1 LRKKIFGGFFIMAM
15 ILGLAFAFETGAQ
28 EKRLE
33 SSLDSNIA
41 TVITGLLKRLPQ
53 SWELKREARKLVAGM
68 PTFQGDLQTPDSAI
82 IYSWLKE
89 LCKYPHRRPGTDE
102 GHQAE
107 AWVADQF
114 RSMGLSQ
121 VTMDPIPITVWDAK
135 QWSLTVAGKEIPSFF
150 VVNTGFTGPEGVS
163 APMVYVGTGR
173 EKDFEKVD
181 VKGKIVVAEVPFPK
195 IPYGMLLKG
204 TGAAFA
210 ISDPDHDITLSSS
223 QYLNFV
229 RQNFIGGTT
238 EKNAPKN
245 DVYWN
250 AYKKGAA
257 AICLILRDQPSNSN
271 THYGPY
277 DGVMKPM
284 PGLWIGKY
292 DGAALRESAK
302 KGDKALLVLI
312 GAKEPGKM
320 NNVWGVL
327 PGKSDDVIL
336 VTSHHD
342 SPFQGATEDGAG
354 AVQVLAQAWTWSR
367 VPKDQRPK
375 TMVFVLD
382 SGHFYGSLGAHTFA
396 KEHKEIMERVKILI
410 TLEHLGGK
418 DVVEKNGEYAETGKL
433 AFTVMFSSKDPKI
446 IASEMKAFE
455 IKPARMTASIPYDF
469 FGPAPTSDAA
479 GYVLESGVPVISWIG
494 CPYYLL
500 DSHDTMDKI
509 DQRELKPIADTVA
522 ALVGIHMVMKE

>member
-1 LRKKIFGGFFIMAM
+1 MKQRKRMIIGMTILFAMAWS
-15 ILGLAFAFETGAQ
+15 FPVSAQ

-33 SSLDSNIA
+33 SSVESNIV

-53 SWELKREARKLVAGM
+53 IWKTKREARKLVAGL
-68 PTFQGDLQTPDSAI
+68 PSYQGQIQTPDSAT
-82 IYSWLKE
+82 IYAWIKD
-89 LCKYPHRRPGTDE
+89 LCRNPDRRPGTDN

-107 AWVADQF
+107 AWVAEQF
-114 RSMGLSQ
+114 KAMGLEQ
-121 VTMDPIPITVWDAK
+121 VTMDPVSMTVWTAK
-135 QWSLTVAGKEIPSFF
+135 QWSLNVDGKKIPSFF
-150 VVNTGFTGPEGVS
+150 VVNTGFTGPDGVS
-163 APMVYVGTGR
+163 APLVYVGTGR
-173 EKDFEKVD
+173 EKDFETVD

-195 IPYGMLLKG
+195 MPYGILLKG
-204 TGAAFA
+204 SGAAYA
-210 ISDPDHDITLSSS
+210 ISDPDHEMKLSSS

-229 RQNFIGGTT
+229 RQNFIGGTD

-250 AYKKGAA
+250 AYKKGAI

-302 KGDKALLVLI
+302 AGAKATLVLT
-312 GAKEPGKM
+312 GTKEPGVM
-320 NNVWGVL
+320 HNVWGVL

-342 SPFQGATEDGAG
+342 SPFTGAIEDGAG
-354 AVQVLAQAWTWSR
+354 TAQVLAQAWTWSR

-375 TMVFVLD
+375 TLVFVLD
-382 SGHFYGSLGAHTFA
+382 SGHFYGSLGGHTFA
-396 KEHKEIMERVKILI
+396 RDHQEIMKRVKILI

-446 IASEMKAFE
+446 IASEMKAFAE
-455 IKPARMTASIPYDF
+455 KPAKMTASIPFDF

-500 DSHDTMDKI
+500 DSHDTLDKV
-509 DQRELKPIADTVA
+509 DQPELKPIADTVA
-522 ALVGIHMVMKE
+522 ALVGIHMMMR